1 MQKKELIKYLIQN
14 NTEVPVVQIVLG
26 LVIALAIALC
36 IYQVYRLTYTGV
48 MYSSDFNTT
57 IVMLSLI
64 TTLVIM
70 IIGSNLALSLGL
82 VGALSIIRFRTAV
95 KDAKDAGY
103 LFWAIGVGLSCGT
116 GIYMIGII
124 GSVIISATMIFL
136 YYVRRVDEQA
146 YLLVVRDGTLDAGR
160 IEEFLNKSTKRFR
173 LRMTDRSQEGEEI
186 TYELVLKKGNGN
198 FVQQFK
204 GAKLCD
210 EFHLIS
216 YQGELAGE

>member
-146 YLLVVRDGTLDAGR
+146 YLLVVRDEILDAGL
-160 IEEFLNKSTKRFR
+160 IEEFLNKNTKRFR
-173 LRMTDRSQEGEEI
+173 LRMTDRSQEEEEI
-186 TYELVLKKGNGN
+186 TYELVLKKENGN

-204 GAKLCD
+204 KAKLCD